1 MKNQFLLAVLT
12 MLLFSICV
20 SAQSDYE
27 IVQSFKSKVQQLE
40 QQLSEAASLDEINN
54 IAKDIE
60 LLKDQFSENKE
71 LLDKS
76 LYPEDFNKT
85 FAKLKSGVE
94 LRALDFTQIEVLQTE
109 VIVLRDEVDRLNTR
123 NRELIN
129 QIAVLQADKNKDVE
143 TIRKLESL
151 VTNLKASLLK
161 RDNLILGIVDSL
173 TPQLTADVSS
183 LSPEDRQK
191 IAAQF
196 ESNNVLNNV
205 KRSLRDHVRFLDVTT
220 LKPNDIKE
228 IKKQQDYFVST
239 WQKIGV
245 NLVDVY
251 ADKKEKSNELKEIDV
266 LFGNWQTA
274 IRNEAWNSIKEEF
287 AINNVFLLDFKSGQE
302 FTVELTRFIDEEF
315 KNYGIKSKE
324 ESERIYTAFVDST
337 WFKSVQPEWIPYLI
351 DNKMLTAQQK
361 SLIEAKVTEWKNVVF
376 PRDITWVYYVIAA
389 LLLVTF
395 LYFLLKRKPKT
406 LNTKEELKQ

>member
-1 MKNQFLLAVLT
+1 MKNQLLLSLLI
-12 MLLFSICV
+12 MLLFSICI

-40 QQLSEAASLDEINN
+40 QQLSEAASLDELNN

-60 LLKDQFSENKE
+60 LLKDQFSESKE

-94 LRALDFTQIEVLQTE
+94 VRALDFTQIEVLQTE

-151 VTNLKASLLK
+151 VTNLKASLFK

-183 LSPEDRQK
+183 LSPEDKQK

-196 ESNNVLNNV
+196 ESNSVLNNV

-220 LKPNDIKE
+220 LKPDDIKE

-251 ADKKEKSNELKEIDV
+251 ADKIEKSNELKEIDL
-266 LFGNWQTA
+266 LFANWQTA

-287 AINNVFLLDFKSGQE
+287 AVNNIFMQDFKSGQE

-324 ESERIYTAFVDST
+324 DSERIYASFVDST
-337 WFKSVQPEWIPYLI
+337 WFKYVQPEWIPYLI

-395 LYFLLKRKPKT
+395 LYFLLKRKSKT
-406 LNTKEELKQ
+406 LNAKEELKQ